1 MSAAPMTLDRFRELA
16 AAYGAKLERWPESE
30 RASANRLLESST
42 AALSVLREER
52 ALDSELLLAEPAALS
67 SAFERKL
74 AEIPV
79 RHPQAAL
86 SPFRR
91 WLWAPL
97 LGWSVAAALGLVLG
111 AGFADADDI
120 PAATATAEVSADE
133 AIDALALGDITE
145 WEEAAE

>member
-30 RASANRLLESST
+30 RASASRLLESSA
-42 AALSVLREER
+42 AALSILRDEQ
-52 ALDSELLLAEPAALS
+52 ALDEELGLAEPAALS
-67 SAFERKL
+67 PAFERKL

-79 RHPQAAL
+79 RHPQRAL
-86 SPFRR
+86 SPFKR

-111 AGFADADDI
+111 AGFADTNDVPTA
-120 PAATATAEVSADE
+120 AATAELSADE
-133 AIDALALGDITE
+133 AIDALALGDITD
-145 WEEAAE
+145 WEEASE